1 MYAIEEKDRFTVL
14 GIGAELKSDYMDQ
27 AGITKEKESLWQAVL
42 EDGRLEKLKSVA
54 ANDFIFAVNEAYNDK
69 MMHYI
74 GVMTEQT
81 LPEADRLIEF
91 PEGEYVVVKGEGKT
105 FEELSNTLTG
115 TTFGQALAEASE
127 VEYIGGPNTVVVMG
141 QKDGLYFG
149 EMWVPVVRK

>member
-1 MYAIEEKDRFTVL
+1 
-14 GIGAELKSDYMDQ
+14 
-27 AGITKEKESLWQAVL
+27 
-42 EDGRLEKLKSVA
+42 
-54 ANDFIFAVNEAYNDK
+54 

-74 GVMTEQT
+74 DVMTEQT

>member
-1 MYAIEEKDRFTVL
+1 
-14 GIGAELKSDYMDQ
+14 
-27 AGITKEKESLWQAVL
+27 
-42 EDGRLEKLKSVA
+42 
-54 ANDFIFAVNEAYNDK
+54 

-127 VEYIGGPNTVVVMG
+127 VEYIGGPHTVVVMG